1 MKKPPTA
8 IDTTKK
14 RPMIHQPG
22 PIERLGLPTHKST
35 PKSQAMAK
43 LEPKTE
49 VMEVPVEIPDPVVS
63 EDQAISALER
73 QGHVDLDA
81 GTISDLR
88 DIGVFSKA
96 TGLLKIQRGRG
107 MVNQMTLHKA
117 MIAMQ
122 DEMGKVLHSRL
133 KDKTAKMTALART
146 IGYLSSKLTESQR
159 MMVGIEKLSQPA
171 GTIESEMPMNN
182 GFRPGQTVKP
192 AKGSTMIMA
201 RNVHIH
207 GNQQAEPEKEQS

>member
-1 MKKPPTA
+1 MKKTPTA
-8 IDTTKK
+8 IDTTKR
-14 RPMIHQPG
+14 RPTIHQPG
-22 PIERLGLPTHKST
+22 PIDRLGLPTHKPA
-35 PKSQAMAK
+35 PKSQALAK

-49 VMEVPVEIPDPVVS
+49 VMEVPVDIPDPVVT
-63 EDQAISALER
+63 EDEAIAALER

-81 GTISDLR
+81 RTIRDLR
-88 DIGVFSKA
+88 DIGVFAKA

-107 MVNQMTLHKA
+107 MVNQQTLHKA

-122 DEMGKVLHSRL
+122 DEMDKVLHSRL

-146 IGYLSSKLTESQR
+146 IGYLSSKVTESQR
-159 MMVGIEKLSQPA
+159 MMMGIEKLSQPA
-171 GTIESEMPMNN
+171 GTIESEMPVNN

-207 GNQQAEPEKEQS
+207 GTQPAEAEKEQS